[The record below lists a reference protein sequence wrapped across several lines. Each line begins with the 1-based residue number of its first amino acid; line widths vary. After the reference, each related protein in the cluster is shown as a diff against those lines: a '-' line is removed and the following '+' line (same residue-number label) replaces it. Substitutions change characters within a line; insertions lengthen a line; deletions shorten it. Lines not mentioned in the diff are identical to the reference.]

1 MIADTHDRVQENR
14 QNASRFNSLTHIVQ
28 FNYDDHWKEIEINLQ
43 RPSGLAWGF
52 SIGGGTDVCGIN
64 GSKAIVVR
72 GITKGGPAD
81 RDQQLKLYDIILR
94 VNNMDFTNIKH
105 QVARD
110 ILRTAGNHVNLLI
123 RRLLPPILEEIQIE
137 KLPNTRWDL
146 LIEGG
151 IDREYIEGDHGIFIR
166 NIIPETIADKNGRL
180 RVGDR
185 LMHIRSSKNSYDLTY
200 VERQQA
206 IELIRHACNES
217 QTITLLVAHP
227 TDLNDIRNGQMEPIT
242 RQNTES
248 LGSASAQNNND
259 FGVYDGDL
267 DKLRNVRKSEEI
279 FDDVVGLKEAKEA
292 LEEAIILPV
301 KFPNLFRDNRKPWSS
316 ILLYGPAGTGKS
328 YLAKTIQAKCEVSF
342 ISVNPSDIFSKW
354 FGESE
359 RNMKDLFK
367 LAHEQ
372 QPCIVF
378 IDHIDSLC
386 SKYNHTESE
395 SSRRVKTDFL
405 VQMQSIAKDNSRILI
420 LATTNI
426 PWALDTDIQRS
437 FQKRI
442 YTPLPD
448 VNERA
453 AMFKIYLS
461 VSNYHTIKDDEW
473 AQLARKA
480 EHYSGADIDVVCRE
494 ALLGSIRRLGS
505 ATHFKKVQNLKAH
518 DPRHLWLPCSPRDPD
533 AQAITLDK
541 IPKRELC
548 DFPVTMEDM
557 IAALATQKPTV
568 SRHELLEHERFNYE
582 LTQRSS

>member
-52 SIGGGTDVCGIN
+52 SIGGGTDVYGIN

-72 GITKGGPAD
+72 GITEGGPAD

-227 TDLNDIRNGQMEPIT
+227 TDL
-242 RQNTES
+242 
-248 LGSASAQNNND
+248 
-259 FGVYDGDL
+259 
-267 DKLRNVRKSEEI
+267 KI

>member
-1 MIADTHDRVQENR
+1 MSINLSMIADTHDRVQENR

-227 TDLNDIRNGQMEPIT
+227 TDL
-242 RQNTES
+242 
-248 LGSASAQNNND
+248 
-259 FGVYDGDL
+259 
-267 DKLRNVRKSEEI
+267 KI

>member
-52 SIGGGTDVCGIN
+52 SIGGGTDVYGIN

-72 GITKGGPAD
+72 GITEGGPAD

-227 TDLNDIRNGQMEPIT
+227 TDL
-242 RQNTES
+242 
-248 LGSASAQNNND
+248 
-259 FGVYDGDL
+259 
-267 DKLRNVRKSEEI
+267 KI

-328 YLAKTIQAKCEVSF
+328 YLAKTIQAKCEISF

-557 IAALATQKPTV
+557 IAALATQKPIV
-568 SRHELLEHERFNYE
+568 SKHELLEHERFNYE